1 MVNSEDY
8 LDGLLNSV
16 QTVRKDVAQAENAA
30 EENRRM
36 REEERNKIKP
46 QDDFMEAS
54 GLNEYVF
61 EPTSHDNL
69 KKAFSEE
76 DFLRNFEAEL
86 EMDDQETDDFIKEFE
101 KEIELEEQDYQEESD
116 LSDSQDEEP
125 SFMDNINGI
134 VNQAKEQI
142 NNGQMPDNLP
152 DLPAEEEMSLENAFE
167 DAQNREEKVYAEELP
182 EANDEPQD
190 FDMEE
195 SS

>member
-30 EENRRM
+30 EENRSM
-36 REEERNKIKP
+36 REEERTKIKP

-152 DLPAEEEMSLENAFE
+152 DLPAE
-167 DAQNREEKVYAEELP
+167 
-182 EANDEPQD
+182 
-190 FDMEE
+190 
-195 SS
+195 